1 MKKTPVNAAK
11 RKERRKYDAEF
22 KQQLLNLIANGQSVS
37 EVSQTFGV
45 GENLLHRWRRQGKA
59 VSKTQPAFPVEV
71 EELRIKLKQVEM
83 ERDILKKAL
92 AIFSRQT

>member
-1 MKKTPVNAAK
+1 MKETIVNAAK

-22 KQQLLNLIANGQSVS
+22 KQQLLNLIANGQSVG

-59 VSKTQPAFPVEV
+59 TAKTCPVYSPEL
-71 EELRIKLKQVEM
+71 EELKAKLKQVEM

-92 AIFSRQT
+92 SIFSRQT

>member
-1 MKKTPVNAAK
+1 MKETVNNAAK
-11 RKERRKYDAEF
+11 KKERRKYDAEF

-59 VSKTQPAFPVEV
+59 ASKTQPVFPMEV